1 MARFASFARAW
12 VLLAALLAFTPFA
25 HAELMAEGNIG
36 KFKVFYVLD
45 GKMALT
51 DPDGRTLYTFEKDAA
66 GKSTCNDECAKNWPP
81 MLAVGTDAP
90 FESFS
95 ILTRDDGTKQW
106 AYEGKPLY
114 RSVKDTAPEQANGHG
129 ADDAWHII
137 EIVAHEM

>member
-1 MARFASFARAW
+1 MIRFASLAAPAAL
-12 VLLAALLAFTPFA
+12 VAALLAAPLA
-25 HAELMAEGNIG
+25 QAELMAEGNIG

-45 GKMALT
+45 GKMALASQ
-51 DPDGRTLYTFEKDAA
+51 DGRTLYTFDKDAA

-81 MLAVGTDAP
+81 MLAVAADAP

-114 RSVKDTAPEQANGHG
+114 RSAKDTAPEQANGQG
-129 ADDAWHII
+129 ANDAWHII
-137 EIVAHEM
+137 EIVAHDM